1 MARRELGPASL
12 AVVQAVSAAL
22 TEADR
27 HLLVACSGGAD
38 SLALAFAAH
47 RVATR
52 LGRPVGA
59 AVVDHGLQPGSAA
72 VAVRARDQLSELGL
86 SPVRVLPI
94 QIDPTDRSGPEG
106 AARAARYAAL
116 DAEAAAD
123 QATVLLGHTL
133 DDQAETVLL
142 GLARG
147 SGTRSL
153 AGMAARSGRLLRP
166 LLGLRRSVTQQACY
180 ELGLEAWTDPQNAD
194 RQFSRVR
201 VRHSVLP
208 TIEAELGP
216 GIAEALAGPP
226 TWLAMTPTC
235 STSWPRPRTPALTLS
250 TALHCSSC
258 PRPCVPASSVAG
270 CCATGCRSRQPCTSA
285 WSPRWSPPGAARTG
299 SICPAYASLGKPG
312 TSPSSPLT
320 AEPARCGRS
329 AMLRRLL
336 SVAAAISG
344 ATLLSGRNVGN
355 RPQRCL
361 SPPGTASKGPGQPVE
376 QRGRGK

>member
-12 AVVQAVSAAL
+12 AVVQAVAASL
-22 TEADR
+22 TETDR

-38 SLALAFAAH
+38 SLALAFAAQ
-47 RVATR
+47 RVARR

-72 VAVRARDQLSELGL
+72 VAVRARDQLSDLGL
-86 SPVRVLPI
+86 TPVRVLTL
-94 QIDPTDRSGPEG
+94 QVDPTDRSGPEG

-153 AGMAARSGRLLRP
+153 AGMAPRSGRLLRP
-166 LLGLRRSVTQQACY
+166 LLRLRRSVTQQACH
-180 ELGLEAWTDPQNAD
+180 ELGLEAWTDPQNTD

-201 VRHSVLP
+201 VRHPVLP

-216 GIAEALAGPP
+216 GIAEALAR
-226 TWLAMTPTC
+226 TADLA
-235 STSWPRPRTPALTLS
+235 RDDADLLDRL
-250 TALHCSSC
+250 
-258 PRPCVPASSVAG
+258 
-270 CCATGCRSRQPCTSA
+270 
-285 WSPRWSPPGAARTG
+285 AAE
-299 SICPAYASLGKPG
+299 ADPG
-312 TSPSSPLT
+312 TNTLDCAALLGLPAALRTRVIRRWLLRHGVPEPT
-320 AEPARCGRS
+320 AGHVG
-329 AMLRRLL
+329 M
-336 SVAAAISG
+336 VAA
-344 ATLLSGRNVGN
+344 LV
-355 RPQRCL
+355 
-361 SPPGTASKGPGQPVE
+361 TAWRGQDWVDLPRVRVAR
-376 QRGRGK
+376 QAGHLTIQPSRG